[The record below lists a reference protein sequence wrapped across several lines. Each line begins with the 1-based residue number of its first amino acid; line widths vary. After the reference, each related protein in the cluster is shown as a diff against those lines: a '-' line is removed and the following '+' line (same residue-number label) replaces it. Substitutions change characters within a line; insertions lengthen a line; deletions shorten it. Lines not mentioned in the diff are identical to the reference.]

1 MDLFNRKQNFKVVFK
16 EILNIL
22 TQMEIKLLNLT
33 DLNGLVKKYFFM
45 ETDLLRKES
54 NAVNTVDI
62 RLKAIIILIPKEN
75 KLVKEKVI
83 RVDMIGFFTMMD
95 LFNTMS
101 IIKKTQS
108 ILKSILKPIM
118 IKMEIYCIL
127 S

>member
-75 KLVKEKVI
+75 KLVKEKLI

-95 LFNTMS
+95 LFNTVS
-101 IIKKTQS
+101 IILITQS
-108 ILKSILKPIM
+108 IL
-118 IKMEIYCIL
+118 
-127 S
+127 